1 VIFISYQPLT
11 TSSVGASCARDPF
24 LIFTEFSATSI
35 FYFFSNYASFL
46 RKIVSLMT
54 EGHLCAVYSKVEKYI
69 DLLDGSSPVG
79 PAGADC
85 ILALQRQSK
94 WEIH

>member
-1 VIFISYQPLT
+1 
-11 TSSVGASCARDPF
+11 
-24 LIFTEFSATSI
+24 
-35 FYFFSNYASFL
+35 
-46 RKIVSLMT
+46 MT